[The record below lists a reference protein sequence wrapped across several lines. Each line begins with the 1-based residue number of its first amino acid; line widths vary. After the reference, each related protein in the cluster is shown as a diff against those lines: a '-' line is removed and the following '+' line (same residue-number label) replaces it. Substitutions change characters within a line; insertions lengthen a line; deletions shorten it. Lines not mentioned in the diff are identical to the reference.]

1 MYLIAYNN
9 CIELKKAAALFEF
22 ISSTI
27 EKKLNEQKI
36 KEQETVLLKKVDTYI
51 CCWND
56 RNLTSVWLQVCVRR
70 GICVASGEGDGA
82 VGGHETR
89 VSGAETG

>member
-1 MYLIAYNN
+1 MCLIACNN

-36 KEQETVLLKKVDTYI
+36 KEQETVLLKKVNVYI
-51 CCWND
+51 YCFSVS
-56 RNLTSVWLQVCVRR
+56 NLLVFGYKFVHVEEY
-70 GICVASGEGDGA
+70 V
-82 VGGHETR
+82 
-89 VSGAETG
+89 

>member
-1 MYLIAYNN
+1 MCLIA

-36 KEQETVLLKKVDTYI
+36 KEQETVLLKKVNVYFY
-51 CCWND
+51 CF
-56 RNLTSVWLQVCVRR
+56 SVSNC
-70 GICVASGEGDGA
+70 
-82 VGGHETR
+82 
-89 VSGAETG
+89 

>member
-36 KEQETVLLKKVDTYI
+36 KEQEIVLLKKVR
-51 CCWND
+51 ND